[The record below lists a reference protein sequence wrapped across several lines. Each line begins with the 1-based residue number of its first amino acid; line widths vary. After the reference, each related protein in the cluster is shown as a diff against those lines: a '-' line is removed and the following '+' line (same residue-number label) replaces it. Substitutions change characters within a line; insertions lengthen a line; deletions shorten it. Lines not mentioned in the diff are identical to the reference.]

1 MVAILAVDVPMASI
15 SPVVRRFLRCL
26 VGTTISQPGAGLL
39 FFALATVPFI
49 GTSYHLHLG
58 NAISSCKRSLE
69 TYLENKL
76 KNVGARNIVTSS
88 KIKTF
93 MASEGGVGDYQDE
106 GLSGT
111 VNYVEIISRAVGD
124 PPEL

>member
-1 MVAILAVDVPMASI
+1 MGAKVVFPENNDVGNAIGAI
-15 SPVVRRFLRCL
+15 SSKIVESLSANVIPTPDYRFLA
-26 VGTTISQPGAGLL
+26 TI
-39 FFALATVPFI
+39 PFT

-69 TYLENKL
+69 NYLKTKLENY
-76 KNVGARNIVTSS
+76 GARNIVTSS

-93 MASEGGVGDYQDE
+93 MASEGGVGDYTDE

-124 PPEL
+124 PPEN